1 MKTKTCDRNCFSCP
15 YDDCIYDGLDYDD
28 YLAENTLDLISGAKE
43 LKYSTKAR
51 AKRKQYYEENKEKV
65 AAYQKQ
71 YREENK
77 EKVAAYQKQYY
88 EENKEK
94 VAAKRKQYYEENKE
108 KVAAKR
114 KQKKGA

>member
-1 MKTKTCDRNCFSCP
+1 MKTCDRNCFSCP
-15 YDDCIYDGLDYDD
+15 YDDCICDDLDYED
-28 YLAENTLDLISGAKE
+28 YLAETKIDLISGAKE
-43 LKYSTKAR
+43 LKSTTKAR
-51 AKRKQYYEENKEKV
+51 
-65 AAYQKQ
+65 AYQKQ
-71 YREENK
+71 YYEENK

-94 VAAKRKQYYEENKE
+94 VAAKRKQYREENKE